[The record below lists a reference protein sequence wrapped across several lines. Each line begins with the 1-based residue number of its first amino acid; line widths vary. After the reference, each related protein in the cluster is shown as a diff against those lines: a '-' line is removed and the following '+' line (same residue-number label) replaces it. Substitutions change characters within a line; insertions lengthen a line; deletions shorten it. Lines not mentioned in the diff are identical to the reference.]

1 VFISCFNLLGV
12 VSVKRSHWFV
22 IGAIF
27 SSILGSGLSVKLAS
41 ASEITRQLNQLP
53 FGIELPF
60 ELQKSDR
67 LLEEGIRQ
75 SQLGNLNGAITSLKS
90 AAEKY
95 RLLNNLE
102 GQQRAY
108 EYLSQVYERQNR
120 TTELEDALRQQL
132 RFARSRQD
140 FPQLILS
147 YNQVG
152 ELLLRTAH
160 VAESEKSF
168 AESLRLAQ
176 DINDIPSQGRSLT
189 NLGLAAIARGNYV
202 LAITHLNEAINR
214 QQLTSNVTAEAIA
227 NNALGDAYHHLG
239 EFQKSAGSYLNALIL
254 ARTGDDYGTQDRAM
268 TGLAIAYKN
277 MGANNE
283 AKSWLDARLNAA
295 TTASSPT
302 NRVNALR
309 AIAEFYERDGDLA
322 EADRYYSSAIV
333 AATQAGE
340 SQMAQSISRKLENI
354 RRSYHLAPR
363 QKR

>member
-1 VFISCFNLLGV
+1 
-12 VSVKRSHWFV
+12 VKQRSHWFV

-27 SSILGSGLSVKLAS
+27 SSIISSGLFVKPAYG
-41 ASEITRQLNQLP
+41 ADITRQLNQKP

-67 LLEEGIRQ
+67 LLEEGIKQ
-75 SQLGNLNGAITSLKS
+75 SQLGNLAAAITSLKS
-90 AAEKY
+90 AAERY

-108 EYLSQVYERQNR
+108 GYLSQAYQRQNR

-152 ELLLRTAH
+152 ELLLRTANT
-160 VAESEKSF
+160 AESEKSF
-168 AESLRLAQ
+168 AEGLRIAQ
-176 DINDIPSQGRSLT
+176 DIKDIPGQGRSLT
-189 NLGLAAIARGNYV
+189 NLGLAAIVRGDYA
-202 LAITHLNEAINR
+202 LAITHLNAAINR
-214 QQLTSNVTAEAIA
+214 QQLTPNVTAEAVA
-227 NNALGDAYHHLG
+227 HNALGEAYRNLG
-239 EFQKSAGSYLNALIL
+239 DFQKSAGSHLNALIL

-277 MGANNE
+277 LGATNE
-283 AKSWLDARLNAA
+283 AKSWLDARINA
-295 TTASSPT
+295 TKVSSPT
-302 NRVNALR
+302 DRANTLR

-322 EADRYYSSAIV
+322 AADQYYSSAIV

-340 SQMAQSISRKLENI
+340 SQMAQSLSQKLENI

-363 QKR
+363 RKG

>member
-1 VFISCFNLLGV
+1 M
-12 VSVKRSHWFV
+12 KRSHWFV

-27 SSILGSGLSVKLAS
+27 SSIVSSGLSVKPAHT
-41 ASEITRQLNQLP
+41 AEITRQLNQHQ
-53 FGIELPF
+53 FVIKLPF
-60 ELQKSDR
+60 ELQKSDL
-67 LLEEGIRQ
+67 LLEEGIKQ
-75 SQLGNLNGAITSLKS
+75 SQLGNLAAAITSLKS

-108 EYLSQVYERQNR
+108 GYLSQAYQRQNR

-152 ELLLRTAH
+152 ELLLRTANT
-160 VAESEKSF
+160 AESEKSF
-168 AESLRLAQ
+168 AEGLRIAQ
-176 DINDIPSQGRSLT
+176 DIKDVSGQGRSLT
-189 NLGLAAIARGNYV
+189 NLGLAAIARGNYA
-202 LAITHLNEAINR
+202 LAITHLNAAISR
-214 QQLTSNVTAEAIA
+214 QKLTSNITAEAIA
-227 NNALGDAYHHLG
+227 HNALGDAYRNLG
-239 EFQKSAGSYLNALIL
+239 AFQKSAGSHLNALIL
-254 ARTGDDYGTQDRAM
+254 ARTSDDYGTQDRAM

-277 MGANNE
+277 LGANNE
-283 AKSWLDARLNAA
+283 AKSWLDTRLNAA

-302 NRVNALR
+302 NRANALR

-322 EADRYYSSAIV
+322 AADQYFSSAIV

-340 SQMAQSISRKLENI
+340 SQMAQSLSQKLENI

-363 QKR
+363 RKG

>member
-1 VFISCFNLLGV
+1 M
-12 VSVKRSHWFV
+12 KRSHWFV

-27 SSILGSGLSVKLAS
+27 SSTVSSGLVVKPTYA
-41 ASEITRQLNQLP
+41 AEITRQLNQHQ
-53 FGIELPF
+53 FVIKLPF

-67 LLEEGIRQ
+67 LLEEGIKQ
-75 SQLGNLNGAITSLKS
+75 SQLGKLADAITSLKS
-90 AAEKY
+90 AAENY

-102 GQQRAY
+102 GQQQAY
-108 EYLSQVYERQNR
+108 GYLSQVYQRQNR

-132 RFARSRQD
+132 RFARSRRD

-152 ELLLRTAH
+152 ELLLRTANA
-160 VAESEKSF
+160 AESEKSF
-168 AESLRLAQ
+168 AEGLRIAQ
-176 DINDIPSQGRSLT
+176 DIKDIPGQGRSLT
-189 NLGLAAIARGNYV
+189 NLGLAAIARGNYAI
-202 LAITHLNEAINR
+202 AITHLNAAINR

-227 NNALGDAYHHLG
+227 HNALGDAYRNLG
-239 EFQKSAGSYLNALIL
+239 DFQKSAGSHLNALIL
-254 ARTGDDYGTQDRAM
+254 ARTGDDYPAQDRAM

-277 MGANNE
+277 LGANNE
-283 AKSWLDARLNAA
+283 AKSWLDTRLNAA

-302 NRVNALR
+302 NRANALR

-322 EADRYYSSAIV
+322 AADQYYTSAIV

-340 SQMAQSISRKLENI
+340 SQMAQSLSRKLENI

-363 QKR
+363 RKG

>member
-1 VFISCFNLLGV
+1 M
-12 VSVKRSHWFV
+12 KQRSHWFV

-27 SSILGSGLSVKLAS
+27 SSIISSGLFVKPAYG
-41 ASEITRQLNQLP
+41 AEITRQLHQQP

-67 LLEEGIRQ
+67 LLEEGINQ
-75 SQLGNLNGAITSLKS
+75 SQLGNLAAAITSLKS
-90 AAEKY
+90 AAESY

-108 EYLSQVYERQNR
+108 GYLSQAYQRQNR

-152 ELLLRTAH
+152 ELLLRTANT
-160 VAESEKSF
+160 AESEKSF
-168 AESLRLAQ
+168 AEGLRIAQ
-176 DINDIPSQGRSLT
+176 DIKDIPGQGRSLT
-189 NLGLAAIARGNYV
+189 NLGLAAIARGDYA
-202 LAITHLNEAINR
+202 LAITHLNAAINR
-214 QQLTSNVTAEAIA
+214 QQLTPNVTAEAVA
-227 NNALGDAYHHLG
+227 HNALGEAYRNLG
-239 EFQKSAGSYLNALIL
+239 DFQKSVGSHLNALIL
-254 ARTGDDYGTQDRAM
+254 ARTGDDYETQDRAM

-277 MGANNE
+277 LGANNE
-283 AKSWLDARLNAA
+283 AKSWLDARLNA
-295 TTASSPT
+295 TTASRPT
-302 NRVNALR
+302 HRAHALR

-322 EADRYYSSAIV
+322 AADQYYSSAIV

-340 SQMAQSISRKLENI
+340 SQMAQSLSQKLENI

-363 QKR
+363 RKG

>member
-1 VFISCFNLLGV
+1 M
-12 VSVKRSHWFV
+12 
-22 IGAIF
+22 
-27 SSILGSGLSVKLAS
+27 KLAS
-41 ASEITRQLNQLP
+41 ASEITRQLNQQP

-67 LLEEGIRQ
+67 LLEEGVRQ
-75 SQLGNLNGAITSLKS
+75 TQLGNLNAAITSLRS

-108 EYLSQVYERQNR
+108 GYLSQVYQRQNR

-152 ELLLRTAH
+152 ELLLRTSH
-160 VAESEKSF
+160 IAESEKSF

-176 DINDIPSQGRSLT
+176 NINDIPSQGRSLT
-189 NLGLAAIARGNYV
+189 NLGLAAIARGDYT
-202 LAITHLNEAINR
+202 LAIIQLNQAINR
-214 QQLTSNVTAEAIA
+214 HQLTSNVTAEAIA
-227 NNALGDAYHHLG
+227 KNALGGVYYKLG
-239 EFQKSAGSYLNALIL
+239 EFQKAAASHLNALIL
-254 ARTGDDYGTQDRAM
+254 ARTGDDYATQDRAM
-268 TGLAIAYKN
+268 AGLAIAYKN
-277 MGANNE
+277 LGANNE
-283 AKSWLDARLNAA
+283 AKSWLNTRLNA
-295 TTASSPT
+295 TASSLT
-302 NRVNALR
+302 NRVNALW
-309 AIAEFYERDGDLA
+309 AIGEFYERDGDLA

-340 SQMAQSISRKLENI
+340 SQMTQSLSRKLENL